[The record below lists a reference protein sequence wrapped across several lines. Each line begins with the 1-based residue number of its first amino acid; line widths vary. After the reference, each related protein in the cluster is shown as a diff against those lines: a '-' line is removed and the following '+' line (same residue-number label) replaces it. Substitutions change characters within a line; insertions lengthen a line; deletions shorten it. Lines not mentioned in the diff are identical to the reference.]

1 MDKKFDK
8 LMDWLLEAEDYL
20 LDEMPWLDDEWL
32 EENGYEDVDEYEK
45 DEDDYMN
52 EGALESIRSVI
63 DYMNILREEYDDDD
77 ELN

>member
-63 DYMNILREEYDDDD
+63 DYMNILREEYDDD